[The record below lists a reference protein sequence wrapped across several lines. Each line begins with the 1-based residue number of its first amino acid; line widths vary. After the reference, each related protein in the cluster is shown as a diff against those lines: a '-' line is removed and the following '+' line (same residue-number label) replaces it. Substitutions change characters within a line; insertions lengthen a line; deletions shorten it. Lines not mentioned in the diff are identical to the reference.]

1 MTVFWL
7 RDISLFEGWFNFLK
21 ACILEADVLRNTI
34 FQGKV
39 EMNTVQ

>member
-21 ACILEADVLRNTI
+21 AYILEADVI
-34 FQGKV
+34 QYSK
-39 EMNTVQ
+39 EKWK